1 MEKTC
6 QHVELENDIAALFFI
21 FLEKNNIDFRYNL
34 NVEAFDLHW
43 IFKDNYCTFFC
54 RGNYKKI
61 W

>member
-34 NVEAFDLHW
+34 NVEAFDLH
-43 IFKDNYCTFFC
+43 
-54 RGNYKKI
+54 
-61 W
+61 